1 MDAVAGTEFGQLQLQ
16 LQLQLQAKQIDAD
29 ERMRTHQSDHCV
41 TVTSMTPDE
50 TRTCNYE
57 QGKQGIP
64 KSIAERHLFFW
75 TAPAKTISP
84 AQSKKRMTWRNDQLQ
99 TGASAVPQRSDG
111 RRDD

>member
-1 MDAVAGTEFGQLQLQ
+1 VAGTEFVQLQPR
-16 LQLQLQAKQIDAD
+16 LQLQAKQIDAD

-41 TVTSMTPDE
+41 TVAATTPDE
-50 TRTCNYE
+50 THTYNYE

-84 AQSKKRMTWRNDQLQ
+84 AQSKKENDPAQ
-99 TGASAVPQRSDG
+99 
-111 RRDD
+111 